1 MMSKEAYIS
10 AQGRQLLWNNVY
22 FLFFVKTKTRNICN
36 AYRLINVVVVVVV
49 VVVYYT

>member
-22 FLFFVKTKTRNICN
+22 FLFFVKTRNICN

-49 VVVYYT
+49 VVYYT